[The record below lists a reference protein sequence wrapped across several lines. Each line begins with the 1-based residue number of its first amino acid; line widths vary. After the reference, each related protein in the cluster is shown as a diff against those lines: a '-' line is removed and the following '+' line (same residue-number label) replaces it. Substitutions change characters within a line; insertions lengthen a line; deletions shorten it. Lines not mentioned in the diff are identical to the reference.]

1 VAGNKAAFDAAMKR
15 AQDYAFENAWDK
27 ALREYQRALDEFPD
41 DANAQTNMA
50 QALFRLQ
57 QWPAA
62 LQAYN
67 NLLRV
72 RPSDPFVLNRIAEC
86 QVSLQQPAD
95 AERTYMQVATVY
107 GAQNQIR
114 DALGALR
121 TVLGLNAG
129 NRLARERMAEIY
141 RNMGERNLAIQEYL
155 TLSRQALESQ
165 PEDLDLAVRHA
176 ETAFGLDN
184 SHPEARDWL
193 YRLRRRQ
200 LEATGTQFDEKTLR
214 IVSGPGQAAQRDL
227 QQMYDLAMQYQEK
240 NQFAAARV
248 QLEAAQAAGLDT
260 AALHYSLGLI
270 YQQERQFKQAVE
282 QLQKAAGDPEYAMS
296 SQYALGECYR
306 TLGQRAEATRA
317 YEAAISLVD
326 LQHVGKNEVND
337 LIELYQAA
345 ADAHLAQGNTSRAA
359 SLYST
364 LATFLQARRWRS
376 GFTDQ
381 LMARADELNDQ
392 GISDRLQSIGGVPEP
407 AAKEAPP
414 APEPRRAPAA
424 TAVPVAPE
432 FVSSPQG
439 AGSVGARGGTGQ
451 LRSGML
457 RPITDF
463 LSAQDLTPPDAET
476 AAPAESA
483 AAPKGVAARVAPPG
497 ANGATARTSHT
508 LQAVLADE
516 GMPLDGET
524 AALVDVTD
532 ALIDRGLWNAAID
545 CCYEVIRLDA
555 EYLPIHLRL
564 AEIFRQS
571 GRREDAILKL
581 QSVIDVY
588 MVRGDMETAAQVF
601 PELIALQP
609 ENVNIR
615 TKLATLLMDLGQH
628 DAAVNEYLSMADMH
642 YSTGQREQALEE
654 LRRLRSIAPQN
665 PEVRLR
671 AGLYLLR
678 ADRPADALP
687 EFSRAL
693 QIDPEN
699 KLALTRVFVTMV
711 LLGNDTQWDV
721 LETLQGAAAD
731 YGDRQA
737 ILEDLRGFALT
748 GDRPELFYALAV
760 LNDLPVPEEGLD
772 EEARTAAEQ
781 QQLRAQTEALDDGLG
796 LLPVADRSFLGLL
809 MRARRARLALDA
821 RDGDRA
827 LRLLTEAMNMLES
840 ERVTPSPRPKLE
852 FLKLPTRIDLYQPL
866 AQAHILHGDNAQAIQ
881 ALQAAKAHAPYDREI
896 YTQLAEL
903 YFLQGQLGAALVALD
918 ELISHYQDT
927 GQIEKVIETL
937 GTMSKLARNNITVRQ
952 KLADTY
958 LKIGYIDLGLA
969 ELELLAELQR
979 KAGMVKDAVRTYQ
992 RGADI
997 YWQMGQLRE
1006 AFAIYERILH
1016 MAPGDVDARQQ
1027 LIHLYIATGKMP
1039 EATREQKRIAEIY
1052 LQQKRSKDAIAAL
1065 HELIAL
1071 APNDTESYYALA
1083 EVLAEQHEFGQ
1094 AARLYGRLRRLEPTK
1109 DQQLAALQAEMQR
1122 LAQDHS
1128 GGSRQ
1133 PASGR

>member
-392 GISDRLQSIGGVPEP
+392 GISDRLQSIGGAPEP

-424 TAVPVAPE
+424 AAVPVAPE

-796 LLPVADRSFLGLL
+796 LLPVADRCFLGLL

-937 GTMSKLARNNITVRQ
+937 GTMSKLAPNNITVRQ

>member
-483 AAPKGVAARVAPPG
+483 AAPTGVAARVAAPG

-628 DAAVNEYLSMADMH
+628 DAAVNEYLSMAAMH

-721 LETLQGAAAD
+721 LETLQGAADD

-937 GTMSKLARNNITVRQ
+937 GTMSKLAPNNITVRQ

>member
-1 VAGNKAAFDAAMKR
+1 MAGNKAAFDAAMKR

-392 GISDRLQSIGGVPEP
+392 GISDRLQSIGGAPEP

-424 TAVPVAPE
+424 AAVPVAPE

-760 LNDLPVPEEGLD
+760 LNDLPVPAEGLD
-772 EEARTAAEQ
+772 EEARTSAEQ

-840 ERVTPSPRPKLE
+840 ERVT
-852 FLKLPTRIDLYQPL
+852 
-866 AQAHILHGDNAQAIQ
+866 
-881 ALQAAKAHAPYDREI
+881 
-896 YTQLAEL
+896 
-903 YFLQGQLGAALVALD
+903 
-918 ELISHYQDT
+918 
-927 GQIEKVIETL
+927 
-937 GTMSKLARNNITVRQ
+937 
-952 KLADTY
+952 
-958 LKIGYIDLGLA
+958 
-969 ELELLAELQR
+969 
-979 KAGMVKDAVRTYQ
+979 
-992 RGADI
+992 
-997 YWQMGQLRE
+997 
-1006 AFAIYERILH
+1006 
-1016 MAPGDVDARQQ
+1016 
-1027 LIHLYIATGKMP
+1027 
-1039 EATREQKRIAEIY
+1039 
-1052 LQQKRSKDAIAAL
+1052 
-1065 HELIAL
+1065 
-1071 APNDTESYYALA
+1071 
-1083 EVLAEQHEFGQ
+1083 
-1094 AARLYGRLRRLEPTK
+1094 
-1109 DQQLAALQAEMQR
+1109 
-1122 LAQDHS
+1122 
-1128 GGSRQ
+1128 
-1133 PASGR
+1133 

>member
-721 LETLQGAAAD
+721 LETLQGAADD

-896 YTQLAEL
+896 FTQLYEL

-937 GTMSKLARNNITVRQ
+937 GTMSKLAPNNITVRQ

>member
-721 LETLQGAAAD
+721 LETLQGAADD

-937 GTMSKLARNNITVRQ
+937 GTMSKLAPNNITVRQ

>member
-282 QLQKAAGDPEYAMS
+282 QLQKAAADPEYAMS

-937 GTMSKLARNNITVRQ
+937 GTMSKLAPNNITVRQ

>member
-282 QLQKAAGDPEYAMS
+282 QLQKAAADPEYAMS

-392 GISDRLQSIGGVPEP
+392 GISDRLQSIGGAPEP

-937 GTMSKLARNNITVRQ
+937 GTMSKLAPNNITVRQ

>member
-282 QLQKAAGDPEYAMS
+282 QLQKAAADPEYAMS

-392 GISDRLQSIGGVPEP
+392 GISDRLQSIGGAPEP

-628 DAAVNEYLSMADMH
+628 DAAVHAYLSMADMH

-721 LETLQGAAAD
+721 LETLQGAADD

-896 YTQLAEL
+896 YTHLAEL

-937 GTMSKLARNNITVRQ
+937 GTMSKLAPNNITVRQ

>member
-1 VAGNKAAFDAAMKR
+1 VAGDKAAFDAAMKR

-457 RPITDF
+457 RPITAF

-937 GTMSKLARNNITVRQ
+937 GTMSKLAPNNITVRQ

>member
-532 ALIDRGLWNAAID
+532 ALIDRGLGHAAID

-721 LETLQGAAAD
+721 LETLQGAADD

-937 GTMSKLARNNITVRQ
+937 GTMSKLAPNNITVRQ

>member
-282 QLQKAAGDPEYAMS
+282 QLQKAAADPEYAMS

-392 GISDRLQSIGGVPEP
+392 GISDRLQSIGGAPEP

-424 TAVPVAPE
+424 AAVPVAPE

-760 LNDLPVPEEGLD
+760 LNDLPVPAEGLD
-772 EEARTAAEQ
+772 EEARTSAEQ

-796 LLPVADRSFLGLL
+796 LRPVADRSFLGLL

-881 ALQAAKAHAPYDREI
+881 ALQAAKAHTPYDREI

-937 GTMSKLARNNITVRQ
+937 GTMSKLAPNNITVRQ